1 MTKALT
7 VPDFDGFKREPISIY
22 MATMTKY
29 EDGLPVHIVYEK
41 DTLNNTLGAV
51 LSNDGYRQLRIAET
65 EKYAHV
71 TYFFNGGNEVPF
83 EGEDRI
89 LVPSPAVATYD
100 LQPEMSAPEVTDK
113 VVDAIHSKA
122 YDMII
127 LNYANPDMVGH
138 TGDFKA
144 AVKAIQTVDAGLERI
159 AKAILEVGGQLLVT
173 ADHGNAEQMVNHET
187 GKPHTAHT
195 TNVVPLILVSEQ
207 HKHNQLASGK
217 LCDIAPTMLALA
229 HIDKPH
235 DMTGESL
242 LID

>member
-1 MTKALT
+1 
-7 VPDFDGFKREPISIY
+7 
-22 MATMTKY
+22 
-29 EDGLPVHIVYEK
+29 
-41 DTLNNTLGAV
+41 
-51 LSNDGYRQLRIAET
+51 
-65 EKYAHV
+65 
-71 TYFFNGGNEVPF
+71 
-83 EGEDRI
+83 
-89 LVPSPAVATYD
+89 
-100 LQPEMSAPEVTDK
+100 
-113 VVDAIHSKA
+113 
-122 YDMII
+122 
-127 LNYANPDMVGH
+127 
-138 TGDFKA
+138 
-144 AVKAIQTVDAGLERI
+144 VDAGLERI

>member
-1 MTKALT
+1 M
-7 VPDFDGFKREPISIY
+7 
-22 MATMTKY
+22 
-29 EDGLPVHIVYEK
+29 
-41 DTLNNTLGAV
+41 
-51 LSNDGYRQLRIAET
+51 
-65 EKYAHV
+65 
-71 TYFFNGGNEVPF
+71 
-83 EGEDRI
+83 
-89 LVPSPAVATYD
+89 PSPAVATYD
-100 LQPEMSAPEVTDK
+100 LQPEMSAPEVTAK
-113 VVDAIHSKA
+113 VVDAIHSGQ

-195 TNVVPLILVSEQ
+195 TNVVPLILVEAQ
-207 HKHNQLASGK
+207 DIHKQLKSGK

-229 HIDKPH
+229 HIDKPSN
-235 DMTGESL
+235 MTGESL
-242 LID
+242 LLD